1 MALVAL
7 DEIAEVRLG
16 RQRSPKN
23 HKGTHMRP
31 YVRAANVGWFDWKLD
46 DVKQMNFTDSEMD
59 SYRLRPGDLLLG
71 EASGSAK
78 EVGKPAL
85 WNAEIADCA
94 FQNTLIRVRPSCA
107 VDPRYLLHY
116 FGFQASSGAFARQS
130 RGVGIFHLGR
140 KALGEWPVPLP
151 PIEEQRRI
159 AAVLDA
165 ADALRIKR
173 RQATAKLDSLTQ
185 AIFIDMFGDPISNER
200 RWPEFQ
206 LSEICTKIQIGP
218 FGSLL
223 HKSDYVEGGVP
234 LVNPMHLIDGQIQP
248 QLDQT
253 VGEDKYAKLQQYQ
266 LERGDVVMARRGE
279 MGRVAIV
286 DGKADGYLC
295 GSGSLYFR
303 PDTEQVIPE
312 FLAAALSSP
321 RGRRELEN
329 SSLGVT
335 MANLNS
341 TIVEQFGLGLPPI
354 ELQRSFSTALQ
365 ERSRMHQ
372 LQWDQSGVLEAL
384 FGSLQQRAFRGEL

>member
-1 MALVAL
+1 MNTMIVEVAL
-7 DEIAEVRLG
+7 ADVASFLNGGTPSRSNPEYFEGTIPWITGADILADSSIVSNARSHITREAIA
-16 RQRSPKN
+16 RS
-23 HKGTHMRP
+23 
-31 YVRAANVGWFDWKLD
+31 AANLVPAGT
-46 DVKQMNFTDSEMD
+46 V
-59 SYRLRPGDLLLG
+59 LLVTRTG
-71 EASGSAK
+71 
-78 EVGKPAL
+78 VGKAAIAGVDLAYSQDITAIVHDEDKITPAYL
-85 WNAEIADCA
+85 LRCLKYMAPRFKALAQGATIQGITREVVEE
-94 FQNTLIRVRPSCA
+94 TLI
-107 VDPRYLLHY
+107 
-116 FGFQASSGAFARQS
+116 
-130 RGVGIFHLGR
+130 
-140 KALGEWPVPLP
+140 PLP

-165 ADALRIKR
+165 ADALRAKR
-173 RQATAKLDSLTQ
+173 RQAIVKLDSLTQ

-248 QLDQT
+248 QPDQT
-253 VGEDKYAKLQQYQ
+253 VGKDKYAKLQQYQ

-286 DGKADGYLC
+286 DAKADGYLC

-335 MANLNS
+335 MPNLNS
-341 TIVEQFGLGLPPI
+341 TIVEQFELGLPPI
-354 ELQRSFSTALQ
+354 ALQRSFSTALQ

-372 LQWDQSGVLEAL
+372 LQWDQSGVLDAL

>member
-1 MALVAL
+1 MNTMIVEVAL
-7 DEIAEVRLG
+7 ADVASFLNGGTPSRSNPEYFEGTIPWITGADILADSSIVSNARSHITREAIA
-16 RQRSPKN
+16 RS
-23 HKGTHMRP
+23 
-31 YVRAANVGWFDWKLD
+31 AANLVPAGT
-46 DVKQMNFTDSEMD
+46 V
-59 SYRLRPGDLLLG
+59 LLVTRTG
-71 EASGSAK
+71 
-78 EVGKPAL
+78 VGKAAIAGVDLAYSQDITAIVHDEDKITPAYL
-85 WNAEIADCA
+85 LRCLKYMAPRFKALAQGATIQGITREVVEE
-94 FQNTLIRVRPSCA
+94 TLI
-107 VDPRYLLHY
+107 
-116 FGFQASSGAFARQS
+116 
-130 RGVGIFHLGR
+130 
-140 KALGEWPVPLP
+140 PLP

-159 AAVLDA
+159 AAVLEA
-165 ADALRIKR
+165 ADALRAKR
-173 RQATAKLDSLTQ
+173 RQAIVKLDSLTQ

-248 QLDQT
+248 QPDQT
-253 VGEDKYAKLQQYQ
+253 VGKDKYAKLQQYQ

-286 DGKADGYLC
+286 DAKADGYLC

-335 MANLNS
+335 MPNLNS
-341 TIVEQFGLGLPPI
+341 TIVEQFELGLPPI
-354 ELQRSFSTALQ
+354 ALQRSFSTALQ

-372 LQWDQSGVLEAL
+372 LQWDQSGVLDAL

>member
-1 MALVAL
+1 MNTMIVEVAL
-7 DEIAEVRLG
+7 ADVASFLNGGTPSRSNPEYFEGTIPWITGADILADSSIVSNARSHITREAIA
-16 RQRSPKN
+16 RS
-23 HKGTHMRP
+23 
-31 YVRAANVGWFDWKLD
+31 AANLVPAGT
-46 DVKQMNFTDSEMD
+46 V
-59 SYRLRPGDLLLG
+59 LLVTRTG
-71 EASGSAK
+71 
-78 EVGKPAL
+78 VGKAAIAGVDLAYSQNITAIVHDEDKITPAYL
-85 WNAEIADCA
+85 LRCLKYMAPRFKALAQGATIQGITREVVEE
-94 FQNTLIRVRPSCA
+94 TLI
-107 VDPRYLLHY
+107 
-116 FGFQASSGAFARQS
+116 
-130 RGVGIFHLGR
+130 
-140 KALGEWPVPLP
+140 PLP

-159 AAVLDA
+159 AAVLEA
-165 ADALRIKR
+165 ADALRAKR
-173 RQATAKLDSLTQ
+173 RQAIVKLDSLTQ

-248 QLDQT
+248 QPDQT
-253 VGEDKYAKLQQYQ
+253 VGKDKYAKLQQYQ

-286 DGKADGYLC
+286 DAKADGYLC

-335 MANLNS
+335 MPNLNS
-341 TIVEQFGLGLPPI
+341 TIVEQFELGLPPI
-354 ELQRSFSTALQ
+354 ALQRSFSTALQ

-372 LQWDQSGVLEAL
+372 LQWDQSGVLDAL